1 MRELLALHD
10 EIWHDAVENTG
21 GRVFKHT
28 GDGVACIFASASDAA
43 TAATLSQSRLRDVLP
58 VRVGVH
64 VGEAQERDGD
74 YFGSTLNRCARL
86 MGLAH
91 GGQVVCSEVTRDLLV
106 DTDHILVDLGVHG
119 LRDLTRPE
127 HVFQIGVGVHPS
139 LRSVDRYTSNLP
151 EQMTSFVGRRTDLDG
166 IAKVLEQ
173 ARLVT
178 IVGVGGVGKTRL
190 ALQAGSELLLR
201 FADGVWLC
209 ELAAAGDA
217 VALEQVVAI
226 SIGATQRPGLSLAAS
241 IVDALRDK
249 KILLVLDNCEHL
261 LDDAARVA
269 ESILRGCRHVAI
281 LATSREALSVDGEH
295 VWPLPPLEVA
305 TGSADPTASDAVRLF
320 ADRATAAK
328 PGFVIATH
336 TDAIT
341 EICRRLD
348 GVPLAIELAAAR
360 VTSMTPHHIA
370 ARLHERFRLLTG
382 GRRTAERHQT
392 LRATVEWS
400 YGLLSETERVVFDC
414 LGVFA
419 GSFDIAAIE
428 GVMTRDDLAAW
439 DAIDAVASLVAKS
452 MVVAD
457 DHEQTT
463 RYRLLETMRH
473 FALEQLAQLDQVDTM
488 QRRHAQYYAERAE
501 QTGRGLRGPDEL
513 AWRASFRADQD
524 NLRAAVTWALDSQ
537 DSSSRTFGLR
547 IIAALAHES
556 MQEGEPIGVAAEAAL
571 VHSAE
576 APRGVRAA
584 TLAGAAWYVHRRGD
598 IDTARDLCLEAVRDG
613 PPADSPSPE
622 LAYFVLALT
631 AMSDPAAQSE
641 IFRKAH
647 VALDEIAADD
657 FSHAFLRSAELY
669 MQLIVGDA
677 PPPAIAREALLEARR
692 IGNPSLLV
700 RQLCN
705 LAALSWLD
713 DPETARLE
721 LEEAVTLTQLGA
733 SAHMLGFGWSI
744 LARLRAERGD
754 LEGARDAMRSAVA
767 IGYEDNDPFILATA
781 LDRGIH
787 VLADLGRP
795 EDAAV
800 WSGAVVDGALSRVAH
815 LPARERPLRADA
827 IGRLRAALG
836 EQRYAAAAARGSGM
850 SDGDL
855 VRHALESLGG

>member
-1 MRELLALHD
+1 MRELLTRHD
-10 EIWHDAVENTG
+10 EIWRQAVDSVG

-28 GDGVACIFASASDAA
+28 GDGVACVFRSAGDAA
-43 TAATLSQSRLRDVLP
+43 MAAMLSQSQLRSVLP

-91 GGQVVCSEVTRDLLV
+91 GGQVVCSEVTRDLLA
-106 DTDHILVDLGVHG
+106 DSDHVLVDLGVHG
-119 LRDLTRPE
+119 LRDLSRPE
-127 HVFQIGVGVHPS
+127 HVFQIGDGVHPS

-151 EQMTSFVGRRTDLDG
+151 EQMTSFVGRRNDLDG
-166 IAKVLEQ
+166 ISKVLDQ

-190 ALQAGSELLLR
+190 AIQAGSELLLS

-209 ELAAAGDA
+209 ELAAAADT
-217 VALEQVVAI
+217 VALEQVVA
-226 SIGATQRPGLSLAAS
+226 SAIGATQRPGVSLAAS
-241 IVDALRDK
+241 ILDVLRDRWT
-249 KILLVLDNCEHL
+249 LLVLDNCEHL
-261 LDDAARVA
+261 LDEAASMA
-269 ESILRGCRHVAI
+269 ESILRTCRHVAI

-295 VWPLPPLEVA
+295 VWPLHPLELPV
-305 TGSADPTASDAVRLF
+305 GGDDPTAADAVQLF
-320 ADRATAAK
+320 VDRATAAK
-328 PGFVIATH
+328 PDFVIGGY
-336 TDAIT
+336 TDAIV

-360 VTSMTPHHIA
+360 VTSMTPRDIEV
-370 ARLHERFRLLTG
+370 RLHERFRLLTG
-382 GRRTAERHQT
+382 GRRRAVERHQT

-400 YGLLSETERVVFDC
+400 YDLLTDTERVVFDC

-428 GVMTRDDLAAW
+428 GVVTHDDIAAW
-439 DAIDAVASLVAKS
+439 DAIDTVASLVAKS
-452 MVVAD
+452 MVVAE
-457 DHEQTT
+457 DHEGTT

-473 FALEQLAQLDQVDTM
+473 FAVEQLGQVDTV

-501 QTGRGLRGPDEL
+501 QTGRGLRGPDEI

-524 NLRAAVTWALDSQ
+524 NLRAAVSWALESQ

-556 MQEGEPIGVAAEAAL
+556 MQEGEAIGVAAEAAL
-571 VHSAE
+571 VHTAD
-576 APRGVRAA
+576 APPGVRAA

-598 IDTARDLCLEAVRDG
+598 IASARDLCLEALRDG
-613 PPADSPSPE
+613 PSADSPSPE

-641 IFRKAH
+641 IFRNAH
-647 VALDEIAADD
+647 VSLDAIAADD
-657 FSHAFLRSAELY
+657 FAHAFLRSAELY
-669 MQLIVGDA
+669 MQLIVGNT
-677 PPPAIAREALLEARR
+677 PHPAIAREALLDARR
-692 IGNPSLLV
+692 IGSPSLLV

-705 LAALSWLD
+705 LATLSWLD

-721 LEEAVTLTQLGA
+721 LEEAVALTQLGA

-744 LARLRAERGD
+744 LARLRAARGD
-754 LEGARDAMRSAVA
+754 LPGARDAMRSAVA
-767 IGYEDNDPFILATA
+767 RAYEDNDPFILATA
-781 LDRGIH
+781 LARGIH
-787 VLADLGRP
+787 VLEQLGRP
-795 EDAAV
+795 EDAAM
-800 WSGAVVDGALSRVAH
+800 WAGAVIDGPLSRVDH
-815 LPARERPLRADA
+815 LPARERPLRAQA
-827 IGRLRAALG
+827 IDRVRLALG
-836 EQRYAAAAARGSGM
+836 EDGYAAAASQGARM
-850 SDGDL
+850 SDDDL
-855 VRHALESLGG
+855 VRHALGPLGD